1 MNHGTVTGGVVKA
14 AVSAYTP
21 GSYGVAS
28 VRRVVFMIATTDS
41 HHQKAFWNCEAEGD
55 PVTLDLIEAQ
65 AQPGRGIKVDYELA
79 TRPYIKR
86 GVHAGEIRFLRVI
99 KAEFDTRGRKTEDGE
114 QEPVPANA
122 GEGDSP

>member
-1 MNHGTVTGGVVKA
+1 MNQGTVTGGVVKA

-21 GSYGVAS
+21 GGYGVPS

-41 HHQKAFWNCEAEGD
+41 QHQKAFWNCEAEGD

-65 AQPGRGIKVDYELA
+65 AQPGKGIKLDYELA
-79 TRPYIKR
+79 TRPFMKK

-99 KAEFDTRGRKTEDGE
+99 KAEFPERHAAVP
-114 QEPVPANA
+114 EPEPA
-122 GEGDSP
+122 GVES